1 MHNNEKKAVPII
13 AASYIKNPCSTKTGA
28 GRQSFNKNLVN
39 QIPNIRQQKN
49 SCGTIRSCCVTCI
62 MCRNFFCSFAPQAVQ
77 IFHRFCS
84 QSLCFNISFTNFLPE
99 TDHLPPH
106 RANAQEADQEK
117 DRADETNFPPF
128 RLGNIT
134 GAEVNG
140 SRAGCVMG

>member
-1 MHNNEKKAVPII
+1 MIKNNPII
-13 AASYIKNPCSTKTGA
+13 VASYAKIPRGTKTGA
-28 GRQSFNKNLVN
+28 GQGNPLTKFGH
-39 QIPNIRQQKN
+39 QITNIRQQKN

-62 MCRNFFCSFAPQAVQ
+62 MCRNFFCCFAPQAVQ

-84 QSLCFNISFTNFLPE
+84 QSLCFKLSFTNFLPE

-106 RANAQEADQEK
+106 RANAQEADQEQ